1 MNERECSLKLPLGQV
16 FVACDLEVVVQG
28 VVDRLVV
35 NRAILCAG
43 FHSLANL
50 VLLFTGKRVR
60 CRGHFIMA
68 VLADGG
74 KNFGR
79 NPTLEALGR
88 FELGAE
94 DQSVEA
100 RLVDAV
106 DQLTATVRFDFGLEE
121 VFWVDSVIDSANK
134 VLITERFCNV
144 VGNEKGKLGRT
155 ECADLNILERENRWC
170 CHFRL
175 LRFNV
180 EPCNPTP
187 IGWAGVAGWRTALR
201 KRPPEGACK
210 PSRKE
215 SCKGG
220 TDLVLPFSGGRVTS
234 GG

>member
-1 MNERECSLKLPLGQV
+1 MDQIPKLWCQWRVDKPEEVFKLIQLWPKQIAQVIHKIKEALSFYFGKNCTSFWNLWLGQLWFELARVNERERSLKLPLGQV

-68 VLADGG
+68 VLANGG

-106 DQLTATVRFDFGLEE
+106 DRLDAVELVGDFRLDE
-121 VFWVDSVIDSANK
+121 VFGINVIFD
-134 VLITERFCNV
+134 RFARVCV
-144 VGNEKGKLGRT
+144 S
-155 ECADLNILERENRWC
+155 
-170 CHFRL
+170 
-175 LRFNV
+175 
-180 EPCNPTP
+180 
-187 IGWAGVAGWRTALR
+187 
-201 KRPPEGACK
+201 KR
-210 PSRKE
+210 
-215 SCKGG
+215 
-220 TDLVLPFSGGRVTS
+220 
-234 GG
+234 